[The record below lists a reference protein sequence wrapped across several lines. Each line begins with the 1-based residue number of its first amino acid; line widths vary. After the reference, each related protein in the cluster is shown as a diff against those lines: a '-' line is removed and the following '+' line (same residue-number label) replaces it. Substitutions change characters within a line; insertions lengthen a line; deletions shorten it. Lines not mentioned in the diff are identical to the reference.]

1 MDEDL
6 PDPTKI
12 YFWECLLGGFL
23 ITVWQIS
30 CIVIAAISGDEGI
43 AYLSMM
49 LYFPMFFFV
58 TSGVISSL
66 GYGGTSKLVHGVL
79 TTIIGLTFFTLI
91 HILYIADSSG
101 TSEIIHPSINF
112 IMSCMVGGV
121 LGSVLHIIVASHKTK
136 TKGDVNDF
144 IESQEET
151 MSIPAML
158 DGIRKGQ
165 MNLNIKLSQMET
177 DLEANTSKLNS
188 QRLNEL
194 LYGR

>member
-121 LGSVLHIIVASHKTK
+121 LGSVLHIIVA
-136 TKGDVNDF
+136 
-144 IESQEET
+144 
-151 MSIPAML
+151 
-158 DGIRKGQ
+158 
-165 MNLNIKLSQMET
+165 
-177 DLEANTSKLNS
+177 
-188 QRLNEL
+188 
-194 LYGR
+194 